1 MVPVRNSQHKSIHE
15 QVGNICFGSER
26 QSVFLQH
33 REKALGSPQKQPL
46 MRIIISKSTENL
58 NFCRKKLQK
67 KYQDLIF
74 FAGDF
79 VLKHDLFSLEF
90 LQVIFYHRRDQK
102 RTNPCVET

>member
-1 MVPVRNSQHKSIHE
+1 MLWIRTAISFLAAQGKSSWLP
-15 QVGNICFGSER
+15 SETA
-26 QSVFLQH
+26 SDENHHLQKH
-33 REKALGSPQKQPL
+33 RELK
-46 MRIIISKSTENL
+46 
-58 NFCRKKLQK
+58 FCRKKLQK

-79 VLKHDLFSLEF
+79 VLKLDLFSLEF